1 MPMQSPEW
9 LTPDW
14 PAPPGVRA
22 VSTTRTGG
30 FSEGCYSGFN
40 LGLHVGDRAQHV
52 KQNRHLL
59 REALQLPGKPCWLEQ
74 RHGTQ
79 VIRLPAAPGEVLR
92 ADAAYTIVR
101 GTVCAVQTADCL
113 PVLLCDRQGS
123 CVAVAH
129 GGWRGLLEGVLE
141 NTVRALPVPAS
152 QLLCWLGPAIGP
164 ARFEVDVALRER
176 FVAKAADLAPAFT
189 PGRPGKCLADLYR
202 IGRILLAIQGVYAV
216 TGGTHCTHT
225 QDEKFFSYR
234 RDGTT
239 GRQATLIWLQA
250 E

>member
-14 PAPPGVRA
+14 PAPPGVRGA
-22 VSTTRTGG
+22 STTRAGG
-30 FSEGCYSGFN
+30 FSEGRYSGFN
-40 LGLHVGDRAQHV
+40 LGLHVGDRTQHV
-52 KQNRHLL
+52 EQNRRLL
-59 REALQLPGKPCWLEQ
+59 REALALPGEPCWLEQ

-79 VIRLPAAPGEVLR
+79 VIRLPAAPGEAIR
-92 ADAAYTIVR
+92 ADAACTTVR

-113 PVLLCDRQGS
+113 PVLFCDRQGG

-129 GGWRGLLEGVLE
+129 AGWRGLLDGVLE
-141 NTVRALPVPAS
+141 TTVRAMPVAAS

-164 ARFEVDVALRER
+164 ARFEVSEALRER
-176 FVAKAADLAPAFT
+176 FVAKAAGLAPAFA

-202 IGRILLAIQGVYAV
+202 IARSLLAAEGVHAV
-216 TGGTHCTHT
+216 SGGTHCTYT
-225 QDEKFFSYR
+225 QQEEFFSYR

-239 GRQATLIWLQA
+239 GRMATLIWL
-250 E
+250 EP

>member
-1 MPMQSPEW
+1 MSVQSPEW

-14 PAPPGVRA
+14 PAPPGVRGA
-22 VSTTRTGG
+22 STTRAGG
-30 FSEGCYSGFN
+30 FSEGRYSGFN

-52 KQNRHLL
+52 EQNRRLL
-59 REALQLPGKPCWLEQ
+59 RETLALPGEPCWLEQ

-79 VIRLPAAPGEVLR
+79 VIRLPAAPGEAIR
-92 ADAAYTIVR
+92 ADAACTTVR

-113 PVLLCDRQGS
+113 PVLFCDRRGG

-129 GGWRGLLEGVLE
+129 AGWRGLLDGVLE
-141 NTVRALPVPAS
+141 NTVRAMPVAAS

-164 ARFEVDVALRER
+164 ARFEVSEALRER
-176 FVAKAADLAPAFT
+176 FVAKSAGLAPAFA

-202 IGRILLAIQGVYAV
+202 IARSLLAAEGVHAV
-216 TGGTHCTHT
+216 SGGTHCTYT
-225 QDEKFFSYR
+225 QQEEFFSYR

-239 GRQATLIWLQA
+239 GRMATLVWL
-250 E
+250 EP

>member
-9 LTPDW
+9 LTPNW

-22 VSTTRTGG
+22 ISTMRTGG
-30 FSEGCYSGFN
+30 FSEGRYSGFN

-52 KQNRHLL
+52 KQNRRLL
-59 REALQLPGKPCWLEQ
+59 REALQLPGDPCWLEQ

-79 VIRLPAAPGEVLR
+79 VIRLPAAPGEILR
-92 ADAAYTIVR
+92 ADAAYTTER

-113 PVLLCDRQGS
+113 PVLFCDRQGG

-129 GGWRGLLEGVLE
+129 GGWRGLLDGVLE

-164 ARFEVDVALRER
+164 ARFEVSEALKER
-176 FVAKAADLAPAFT
+176 FVGKVGDLDPAFV
-189 PGRPGKCLADLYR
+189 PGRSGKCLADLYQIAR
-202 IGRILLAIQGVYAV
+202 TLLAAQGVHAV
-216 TGGTHCTHT
+216 TGGTHCTHS
-225 QDEKFFSYR
+225 QGEKFFSYR

-250 E
+250 Q